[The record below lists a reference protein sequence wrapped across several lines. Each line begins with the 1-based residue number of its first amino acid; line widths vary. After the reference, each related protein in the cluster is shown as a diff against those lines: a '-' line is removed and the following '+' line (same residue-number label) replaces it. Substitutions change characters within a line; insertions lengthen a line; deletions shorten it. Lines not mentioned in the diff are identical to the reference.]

1 MSESVNEP
9 LVHSQVAV
17 ESRILQ
23 DTMPQEADFQAAKN
37 PENLDLTG
45 ESEKPDT
52 KPGFLC
58 MALPDFNQDEACKC
72 QSKNSCSNVHCIIQ
86 HHMQNRPYMRRTY
99 KDQSGMIIVPI
110 EKSYD
115 QDFAYDEVDEIDGED
130 LDGEVEF
137 ASETPS
143 GAMETSETPSGA
155 METSE
160 TPSGAIE
167 TSKTPALCKDIDDL
181 IKTKLKQMTN
191 LEKPSTTEELALFL
205 QATNS
210 DEFRQMLADKYDEVA
225 ASENGPEKVKI
236 ITTYYGN
243 RNR

>member
-143 GAMETSETPSGA
+143 GAMETSETP
-155 METSE
+155 
-160 TPSGAIE
+160 
-167 TSKTPALCKDIDDL
+167 ALCKDIDDL